1 MNYHNS
7 NTTNMNEKKFE
18 KVFDLED
25 WEVLT
30 DKGYAPIKAIGKT
43 VPYDVYNVK
52 TDRGKSIR
60 CADTHIFFD
69 TEYDEVFAK
78 DLNKDS
84 RPDHIQTEDGVE
96 LVVDVEQTGECENM
110 YDIEVGTDEHR
121 YYVNGFLCHNSIFLC
136 NDAVN
141 FVRNGK
147 NVLFITCEMSAK
159 KVIKRMGANLLDIS
173 IDEYDKL
180 SKDVNFIGERL
191 AEARRNQHIPMG
203 RLFIKEYPTSCCT
216 TIDVENYIK
225 TIQEVLGFKVDVVV
239 IDYINIMAN
248 YRNLNSEDL
257 YNKIKQIS
265 EDLRAIAVRQECL
278 IVTATQTNR
287 GAFDSDDITIGNIA
301 ESSGLL
307 HTCDTMFGIIQNSDM
322 RTNDKYLLK
331 ILKIRDGE
339 GKNTKMEMDI
349 EYKKMRIKDAFR
361 IYRENS
367 EEAIEL
373 ADVDSRLGMRHLRPN
388 AGIRPNTEENMNEV
402 EHNLW

>member
-1 MNYHNS
+1 MKD
-7 NTTNMNEKKFE
+7 KKFV
-18 KVFDLED
+18 KVFDIDD

-30 DKGYAPIKAIGKT
+30 DKGYAPIKAIGQT
-43 VPYDVYNVK
+43 VPYDVYNIK

-84 RPDHIQTEDGVE
+84 RPDHIQTESGVE
-96 LVVDVEQTGECENM
+96 LVVSVERTGECENM

-141 FVRNGK
+141 FVKSGK
-147 NVLFITCEMSAK
+147 NVVFITCEMSSK
-159 KVIKRMGANLLDIS
+159 KVIKRMGANMLDIN
-173 IDEYDKL
+173 IDEYDKR
-180 SKDVNFIGERL
+180 SKDVEFIGSKL
-191 AEARRNQHIPMG
+191 ADVRRDSYVPMG

-225 TIQEVLGFKVDVVV
+225 TIQETLGFKVDVVI
-239 IDYINIMAN
+239 IDYINIMSN
-248 YRNLNSEDL
+248 YRNPNSEDL
-257 YNKIKQIS
+257 YTKIKQIS

-278 IVTATQTNR
+278 IVSATQTNR
-287 GAFDSDDITIGNIA
+287 GAFDADDISIGNIA
-301 ESSGLL
+301 ESAGLL
-307 HTCDTMFGIIQNSDM
+307 HTCDTMFGIIQNADM

-349 EYKKMRIKDAFR
+349 IYKKMRIKDACR
-361 IYRENS
+361 IYKENS
-367 EEAIEL
+367 ENAIEL
-373 ADVDSRLGMRHLRPN
+373 ADIDANVGVRHIRPN
-388 AGIRPNTEENMNEV
+388 EGIRPNTEENLQEV
-402 EHNLW
+402 ENKLW

>member
-1 MNYHNS
+1 MKD
-7 NTTNMNEKKFE
+7 KKFV
-18 KVFDLED
+18 KVFDIDD
-25 WEVLT
+25 WEVMT
-30 DKGYAPIKAIGKT
+30 DNGFAPIKAIGQT
-43 VPYDVYNVK
+43 VPYDIYNIK

-96 LVVDVEQTGECENM
+96 LVVSVEKTDECENM
-110 YDIEVGTDEHR
+110 YDIEVDTDEHR

-141 FVRNGK
+141 FVKGGK
-147 NVLFITCEMSAK
+147 NVVFITCEMSSK
-159 KVIKRMGANLLDIS
+159 KVIKRMGSNMLDIN
-173 IDEYDKL
+173 IDEYDRR
-180 SKDVNFIGERL
+180 SKDVEFIGSKL
-191 AEARRNQHIPMG
+191 ADVRRDSYIPMG

-225 TIQEVLGFKVDVVV
+225 TIQETLGFKVDVVI
-239 IDYINIMAN
+239 IDYINIMSN
-248 YRNLNSEDL
+248 YRNPNSEDL
-257 YNKIKQIS
+257 YTKIKQIS

-278 IVTATQTNR
+278 IVSATQTNR
-287 GAFDSDDITIGNIA
+287 GAFDADDISIGNIA
-301 ESSGLL
+301 ESAGLL
-307 HTCDTMFGIIQNSDM
+307 HTCDTMLGIIQNADM

-349 EYKKMRIKDAFR
+349 IYKKMRIKDACR
-361 IYRENS
+361 IYKENS
-367 EEAIEL
+367 ENAIEL
-373 ADVDSRLGMRHLRPN
+373 ADIDANVGVRHIRPN
-388 AGIRPNTEENMNEV
+388 EGIRPNTEENLQEV
-402 EHNLW
+402 ENKLW